1 MDESE
6 RKYEILPGVK
16 LPDFKTLKEASSDFS
31 ETGVEDIDIRNVLST
46 GDRPELRRASLEE
59 IQRLRE
65 LGDEVAE
72 KEERDAEES
81 RRRMQAIMN
90 SAVTQSA
97 SIDDL
102 RKTAASIASE
112 EKLAEMEQR
121 KKEED
126 ERQAQEDEKKRMREE
141 RRAMQRKQLEDA
153 KAKKNSANS
162 ADDIPEEEL
171 SVVEAEA
178 DTEEP
183 DVSQDPVVAEEKTVE
198 QAVEAEAEV
207 VESPA
212 SAEVIEPEI
221 DIDSTG
227 VISSDEEA
235 FEDFGEFL
243 DDGNK

>member
-46 GDRPELRRASLEE
+46 GGRPELKRASLEE
-59 IQRLRE
+59 IQKLRE

-121 KKEED
+121 KREED

-162 ADDIPEEEL
+162 ADDIPKEEL

-212 SAEVIEPEI
+212 PAEVIEPEI

-227 VISSDEEA
+227 IISSDEEA